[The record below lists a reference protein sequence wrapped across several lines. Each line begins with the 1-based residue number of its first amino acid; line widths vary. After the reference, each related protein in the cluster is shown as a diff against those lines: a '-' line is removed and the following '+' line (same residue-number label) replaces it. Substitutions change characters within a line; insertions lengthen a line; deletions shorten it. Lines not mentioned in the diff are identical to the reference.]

1 MPIEIME
8 LVIRASVAAA
18 GSEATASQ
26 TANPPVDG
34 HEADAG
40 ASEQLAQQI
49 LDILKRKN
57 ER

>member
-8 LVIRASVAAA
+8 LVIKASVAAA
-18 GSEATASQ
+18 GSEAAAGGPTPNAP
-26 TANPPVDG
+26 ADENG
-34 HEADAG
+34 GAGEA
-40 ASEQLAQQI
+40 EQLAQQV

>member
-8 LVIRASVAAA
+8 LVIKASVAAA
-18 GSEATASQ
+18 GSEPTPAA
-26 TANPPVDG
+26 G
-34 HEADAG
+34 AG
-40 ASEQLAQQI
+40 ASADENGAAGEAEQLTQQL